1 MNIATIKIDD
11 LTLDPKNARKHD
23 DQNIKA
29 IAGSLAT
36 FGQRKP
42 IVVWRNTVVAGNGT
56 LVAARSLGWKE
67 IQVALIPDD
76 WQADKVQAFALAD
89 NRTAELAVWDEQV
102 LAAQLIEL
110 GEGGW
115 EVAEF
120 GFATVDTASDEQLED
135 AFADLGREKGD
146 LEQITFTLH
155 MDQASTIRQAIEQAH
170 ELGEYGD
177 TGNTNKNGNAITR
190 IVELWLG
197 QNVG

>member
-1 MNIATIKIDD
+1 MNIATLKIDD
-11 LTLDPKNARKHD
+11 LALDPNNARKHN

-29 IAGSLAT
+29 IAGSLDT

-42 IVVWRNTVVAGNGT
+42 IVVWRKTVVAGNGT

-76 WQADKVQAFALAD
+76 WEADKVQAFALAD

-102 LAAQLIEL
+102 LKSQLVEL
-110 GEGGW
+110 GDAGW

-120 GFATVDTASDEQLED
+120 GFAAVDVASDSELED

-155 MDQASTIRQAIEQAH
+155 MDQAATIRQAIEEAH
-170 ELGEYGD
+170 ALGDYSD
-177 TGNTNKNGNAITR
+177 TGNNNKNGNAITR

>member
-1 MNIATIKIDD
+1 MNIATLKIDD
-11 LTLDPKNARKHD
+11 LSLDPKNARKHD

-29 IAGSLAT
+29 IAGSLST

-42 IVVWRNTVVAGNGT
+42 IVVWRKTVVAGNGT

-67 IQVALIPDD
+67 IEVALIPDE
-76 WQADKVQAFALAD
+76 WEADKVQAFALAD

-102 LAAQLIEL
+102 LKSQLVEL
-110 GEGGW
+110 GEAGW

-120 GFATVDTASDEQLED
+120 GFESVDVASDSELED
-135 AFADLGREKGD
+135 AFADLGRDKGD

-155 MDQASTIRQAIEQAH
+155 MDQAATIRQAIEQAH
-170 ELGEYGD
+170 DLGDYGD

>member
-1 MNIATIKIDD
+1 MNIATLKIDD
-11 LTLDPKNARKHD
+11 LALDPKNARKHD

-29 IAGSLAT
+29 IAGSLTT

-42 IVVWRNTVVAGNGT
+42 IVVWRKTVVAGNGT

-76 WQADKVQAFALAD
+76 WEADKVQAFALAD

-102 LAAQLIEL
+102 LKSQLVEL
-110 GEGGW
+110 GEAGW

-120 GFATVDTASDEQLED
+120 GFAAVDVASDSELED

-146 LEQITFTLH
+146 LEKITFTLH
-155 MDQASTIRQAIEQAH
+155 MDQAATIRQAIEEAH
-170 ELGEYGD
+170 ALGDYGD
-177 TGNTNKNGNAITR
+177 TGNNNKNGNAITR